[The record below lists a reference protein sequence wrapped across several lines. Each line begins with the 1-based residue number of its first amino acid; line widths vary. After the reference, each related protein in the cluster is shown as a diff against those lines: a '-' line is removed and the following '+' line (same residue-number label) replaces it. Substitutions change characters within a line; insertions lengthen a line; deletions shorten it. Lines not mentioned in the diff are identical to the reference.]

1 MRPIHLI
8 VVGRNTQPWTATNMV
23 GITSQDYRGPWR
35 CTWID
40 DASTDGTAGMALSF
54 ARRSNIDIKVLHNEI
69 RQGGM
74 ANLYNAIHASDDS
87 EVIVHWDADDFFMGC
102 SALSTIARAYEDP
115 ETWMTYGSY
124 LRWPSFEEGIK
135 GPYSRDVITHNA
147 FRTATWLCE
156 PPRSF
161 LTGLFKHLLP
171 QDLQTDEGKWI
182 ETAWDFAM
190 YMPLM
195 ELAGEHLKHISVPMY
210 LYNESNPL
218 SDWCTRA
225 EEQYQQG
232 EATRR
237 RAWKQ
242 PLERL

>member
-8 VVGRNTQPWTATNMV
+8 VVGRNTRPWAATNMV
-23 GITSQDYRGPWR
+23 GIATQEYRGPWR

-40 DASTDGTAGMALSF
+40 DASTDGTAEVAH
-54 ARRSNIDIKVLHNEI
+54 AYAQRSTADIKVLHNET
-69 RQGGM
+69 RQGGI
-74 ANLYNAIHASDDS
+74 ANLYGAVQASDDN
-87 EVIVHWDADDFFMGC
+87 EIIVHWDADDFFMGC
-102 SALSTIARAYEDP
+102 NTLATIARTYDDP
-115 ETWMTYGSY
+115 ACWMTYGSY

-135 GPYSRDVITHNA
+135 GPYPAEVISHNA

-161 LTGLFKHLLP
+161 LAKLFKNLDVA
-171 QDLQTDEGKWI
+171 DLQTDGKWI

-195 ELAGEHLKHISVPMY
+195 ELAGQHMRHITVPMY

-225 EEQYQQG
+225 EEQYRQG

-237 RAWKQ
+237 RPWKQ